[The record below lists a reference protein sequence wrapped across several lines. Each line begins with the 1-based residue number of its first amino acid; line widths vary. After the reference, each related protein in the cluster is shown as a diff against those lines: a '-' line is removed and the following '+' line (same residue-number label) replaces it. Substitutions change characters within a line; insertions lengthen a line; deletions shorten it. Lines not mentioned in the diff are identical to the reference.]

1 MEYAQEETVIIF
13 FMREKKKNL
22 VRLVGM
28 WSSAEVGAGG
38 SWVVQMPS
46 GEPWRE
52 SDFSADGTR
61 DCGWM
66 EADHESQISK
76 ERSEQAI
83 KMYIYIAKY
92 F

>member
-1 MEYAQEETVIIF
+1 MQRWGLGGSSILRTPSDE
-13 FMREKKKNL
+13 L
-22 VRLVGM
+22 VR
-28 WSSAEVGAGG
+28 ET
-38 SWVVQMPS
+38 
-46 GEPWRE
+46 
-52 SDFSADGTR
+52 DFSADGTR

-66 EADHESQISK
+66 KTNHESQISK

>member
-38 SWVVQMPS
+38 A
-46 GEPWRE
+46 E
-52 SDFSADGTR
+52 
-61 DCGWM
+61 
-66 EADHESQISK
+66 
-76 ERSEQAI
+76 
-83 KMYIYIAKY
+83 
-92 F
+92 